1 MRKLYITQAL
11 SGFNLLLR
19 LVWVGIFYVI
29 AKRNHWPTWYFK
41 QCFYCHVRTIG
52 GLRIAVT
59 LGGIGA
65 LALSIPAHAVSLQG
79 LGDLPGGSFTSQ
91 ANGVSADGST
101 VVGSSSST
109 QGTEAFSWRAGTG
122 MLGLGDLPGG
132 TFSSTAR
139 AVSANGSVVVGS
151 SSSAQGTEAFKWTAG
166 TGMVGLASYFPEPRS
181 YSEATGVSADGSVIV
196 GTSYPEPQ
204 YSQFAAFRLDQG
216 AGVKDLK
223 QETHASGVSADGAVV
238 VGWSEAQIDRAF
250 RWTKDT
256 GVTIL
261 DDRPIYGG
269 TIWPASR
276 AFGVSAD
283 GSVVVGASNF
293 ENGLGAFRWTQG
305 NGLVSLGDL
314 PGGEFY
320 SEALGASANGSV
332 IVGDS
337 DSGAGQEAFIWDPA
351 HDMRSL
357 LDLLVTAGIGSNLL
371 SGWTLSAATAISA
384 DGLTVVGN
392 GIHGGRQEAWLA
404 RLDSALVVPEIE
416 AAGAPAALAILVGGL
431 ILIGESARNLRS
443 WRGRNRV
450 L

>member
-1 MRKLYITQAL
+1 
-11 SGFNLLLR
+11 
-19 LVWVGIFYVI
+19 
-29 AKRNHWPTWYFK
+29 
-41 QCFYCHVRTIG
+41 
-52 GLRIAVT
+52 
-59 LGGIGA
+59 
-65 LALSIPAHAVSLQG
+65 

-139 AVSANGSVVVGS
+139 AVSANGSVIVGS
-151 SSSAQGTEAFKWTAG
+151 GSTALGTKAFKWSAG
-166 TGMVGLASYFPEPRS
+166 TGMVGLAVDFPVPPEEQNVGK
-181 YSEATGVSADGSVIV
+181 YSEATGVSANGSVIV
-196 GTSYPEPQ
+196 GTSYPDPVG
-204 YSQFAAFRLDQG
+204 QFAAFRLDQG
-216 AGVKDLK
+216 AGVRELQK
-223 QETHASGVSADGAVV
+223 ETHATGVSADGAVV

-250 RWTKDT
+250 RWTKDA

-351 HDMRSL
+351 HGMRSL
-357 LDLLVTAGIGSNLL
+357 LDLLVTAGLDSDLL

-431 ILIGESARNLRS
+431 LLIGESARNLRS